1 MFAGEVLRNISRKL
15 AFLTLRFQDRGEPH
29 EETSYRSRSG
39 DCRGRGS
46 CHAHHGGCALAGLGP
61 GAWRPRRRGDR
72 RQRICAA
79 LLCVSVLQL
88 RVWALLR
95 LRVSG
100 VLQLWLSAVLRL
112 RGPELLRLLRRTLL
126 TNGCRRRSRS
136 TGGKTRALLFCA
148 PSFCA
153 LLGPHES
160 GSSVLG
166 LITRPTFAGCSA
178 DRAPLRILST

>member
-46 CHAHHGGCALAGLGP
+46 CRAHHGGCALAGLGP
-61 GAWRPRRRGDR
+61 SAWRLRRGRDR

-88 RVWALLR
+88 RVWSLFRLR
-95 LRVSG
+95 LFC
-100 VLQLWLSAVLRL
+100 VLQLWIAVV
-112 RGPELLRLLRRTLL
+112 L
-126 TNGCRRRSRS
+126 TIIG
-136 TGGKTRALLFCA
+136 A
-148 PSFCA
+148 
-153 LLGPHES
+153 E
-160 GSSVLG
+160 
-166 LITRPTFAGCSA
+166 
-178 DRAPLRILST
+178 

>member
-39 DCRGRGS
+39 DCRGHGS
-46 CHAHHGGCALAGLGP
+46 CRAHHGGCALEGLGP
-61 GAWRPRRRGDR
+61 GAWRLRRRRGR

-88 RVWALLR
+88 RVWSLLR
-95 LRVSG
+95 LRLSGLLQLWLSG

-112 RGPELLRLLRRTLL
+112 RRPELLRLLRRTLL
-126 TNGCRRRSRS
+126 TNGCGPRSRS
-136 TGGKTRALLFCA
+136 TGGKTRVLPFLCA
-148 PSFCA
+148 FFSVRFLDLMKADFPS
-153 LLGPHES
+153 
-160 GSSVLG
+160 
-166 LITRPTFAGCSA
+166 
-178 DRAPLRILST
+178 

>member
-61 GAWRPRRRGDR
+61 SAWRLGRRRNR
-72 RQRICAA
+72 RQRICTA

-88 RVWALLR
+88 RVWSLLR
-95 LRVSG
+95 LRLSG

-112 RGPELLRLLRRTLL
+112 RRPELLRLLRRTLL
-126 TNGCRRRSRS
+126 TNGCRHRSRS
-136 TGGKTRALLFCA
+136 MGGESPCASFLCAFKTAAFFRNGESTTIRIFLQFVFFC
-148 PSFCA
+148 
-153 LLGPHES
+153 
-160 GSSVLG
+160 
-166 LITRPTFAGCSA
+166 
-178 DRAPLRILST
+178 